1 MDNCTSIYLTSIMC
15 EWSIHGLQFHYKHD
29 VMNYALVA
37 RIDILAVVSGS
48 NMAVYSLYAT
58 THCKFQYIC
67 ACSINALV
75 L

>member
-1 MDNCTSIYLTSIMC
+1 MDNCTSVYHINHVTKECSWTTASLCTV
-15 EWSIHGLQFHYKHD
+15 HD

-67 ACSINALV
+67 VCSI
-75 L
+75 